1 MVNQLKPPQLLQ
13 SLKRNKR
20 FIFELVLVFCALAL
34 FSFAYD
40 FARTK
45 VFINP
50 EITTTIPSDKD
61 TDVPLDSSIFIAF
74 SMPMNRTL
82 TSRGI
87 YINGKRVTKGIVWSG
102 NTLTV
107 IPDKPFVRDQV
118 ITVDIK
124 SAVSRYGIPAKS
136 VSYSFTA
143 FSNPNVAMVT
153 PQGNTPEQV
162 SDIVMLFSKG
172 VKTTKEN
179 IFTINPEVEG
189 TYKWVGNTAFIFEP
203 KELAV
208 GQRYTVA
215 LNRDLQATDGGTLPK
230 GYTFNFVNMSPEIL
244 NLKIDEDTSGS
255 AGKFNPIGTIFACF
269 NQQVE
274 LDSAKNHMYFNDNVS
289 QGVRVGVNVS
299 GFYEYKTKDS
309 YWSEYCDQEI
319 VDGRYIVKI
328 TPIRALKPSNVYTF
342 KVEPGILGYTK
353 SSSTTLSRELALTP
367 SPLPGF
373 KGFSIANGAKNVDYE
388 KEIRAYFTSPMAS
401 SILESSISVNGQ
413 KGFYEYIGVND
424 TNALLSKVL
433 EPSTTYT
440 ITIPSGISDK
450 FGRTLPNGGSVTFTT
465 KALTPYLSVS
475 IYPRN
480 QKFTNFA
487 DNIDK
492 RVIAR
497 TANIPKLE
505 YNLFEITAEQYAV
518 MSSTRYSAYSDGT
531 FGPDDLTASELT
543 RLGVK
548 KVGTWTK
555 SFDISPNVITD
566 TIFNFNKDAKYN
578 IKPGF
583 YVLSVKDATSTKY
596 QDAMLFFVGDT
607 ALTAKLSHDGI
618 FVWAASTSKQ
628 EVKPNYTVEVYKIL
642 VSPKTAA
649 DVFSKTNSSKALVK
663 KLAGGRTDSQGVSQ
677 LKDSFAFKNIEPDK
691 YYVVARGSGDVGF
704 VKGDWDEGIS
714 YYDFANVNY
723 DYSTT
728 NNGPK
733 GYKVFA
739 LTDRTL
745 YRPGQRLS
753 YKILIRENKLFT
765 YSTPHLAGIP
775 IKVTIHGYDASWNL
789 KQMYEKEFTDSAA
802 DKTGEF
808 TIPASASTGTYSLG
822 ITSPTGLFE
831 TYYSDFSVQ
840 YYQRPDFEVTSV
852 VPDSSMRNVPQTLK
866 AHAKYFYGS
875 PVSGADAS
883 YSVFKRDFIFNS
895 KNRPDFKFYSD
906 KKYFGEDYSYDGF
919 EETQVTDGEGTTSVT
934 GDLSFTFVPE
944 NKEGVSNIY
953 TVETEVLGP
962 SGRKFSGNNEFVT
975 HMAEVYLGIKNNDY
989 SVEKGK
995 ESKFSLIALNHDEK
1009 QIGGLD
1015 ITVDIFRRKY
1025 FRIKKQDSEGYFYYE
1040 TSFEDILEKTLNT
1053 TSTDSGEQSLGFSPE
1068 EGGLYIIE
1076 ARTRD
1081 SKGNTSVTDTRLY
1094 VSSSSDSGYWQQEN
1108 HDRVEVITDRD
1119 EYKVGDSAKVLTT
1132 ANIEN
1137 GVGLLTVEAEGV
1149 VYHKVFKQNAS
1160 GNEIDLPISDK
1171 FVPNVYVSTLI
1182 IGAGKDVYTPPQF
1195 KMGITNIKVDSSLKR
1210 LGIEVKPNKQSY
1222 APKEKGSLEIS
1233 VKDSK
1238 GNPIKD
1244 SEVTVALVDDALLT
1258 ISPIKRINVFDYFYS
1273 ARFLSVR
1280 TFQSLITSLDRINAN
1295 TEIGAKGGSGSK
1307 GGAGGAYVDL
1317 TRSNFAETALWLPKV
1332 KTDGLGKVVVP
1343 FTLPDSTTRWNA
1355 FVLAQNEAGDKFGQT
1370 VSLFTTRRDYFIDP
1384 AFPRFLRSGDRFDL
1398 AAVIHNTSQTN
1409 LKLDL
1414 SVKATGIT
1422 AGNPLVSA
1430 EVEAGGSKRV
1440 SFKATASSADSAR
1453 ITLTLSSNGKVVD
1466 IVEKKLPIYPFG
1478 VEKVESY
1485 TNSASYEGNN
1495 FVSISPTLDRKNSSL
1510 KVRAYS
1516 SLIGAS
1522 KELSQQLI
1530 SYIYQCNEQV
1540 SSKLLPQIYLVRFN
1554 RQQGEKQNLYL
1565 EANIKD
1571 GIERLLKTQQGDG
1584 GWGFWENSITDSQ
1597 NTARVLEVLYEA
1609 KKDGF
1614 IVSDSAIDNGRS
1626 YLSANMNSQDPY
1638 AVYVLQLVGY
1648 DATSFISDAYSK
1660 YPTMSDYEKAYLI
1673 LAMKASPHDWSRH
1686 ISTLKTNV
1694 LLHSDFGSG
1703 RVFWTNPRYDW
1714 YIGDGTTATA
1724 AVLRALNKTDPR
1736 SPVSDL
1742 AITYLVQDGL
1752 KAKQEINTYA
1762 MRTSSVAILENYIV
1776 NGIKLRDSKVELF
1789 INGTQAGRGTLEKFS
1804 FKPYEISFSLLNPLF
1819 KIGENEI
1826 KTKFVQG
1833 GKNFYAVLLT
1843 SFEPFE
1849 TVKIESNELGLDRRF
1864 YTTEG
1869 DEVTDDNFKAGES
1882 YFVKLTIAAPN
1893 TRKNLVI
1900 EDYLPAGVES
1910 INGSLTN
1917 EASTKYYASD
1927 NNIQEDKGTTKLY
1940 YSQADHM
1947 DDRTALFIDYLSRGV
1962 YNYTYA
1968 IRAVT
1973 PGEYRLRPAQV
1984 YEMYSPDIRANTEGK
1999 IINIL
2004 E

>member
-1 MVNQLKPPQLLQ
+1 MASQLKPSQLSQ

-20 FIFELVLVFCALAL
+20 FLSELVLVFCALAL
-34 FSFAYD
+34 FTFAYD
-40 FARTK
+40 FASTK
-45 VFINP
+45 IFITP
-50 EITTTIPSDKD
+50 TVTTSIPADKD
-61 TDVPLDSSIFIAF
+61 TDVPLDSTIFIAF
-74 SMPMNRTL
+74 SMPMNQTL

-87 YINGKRVTKGIVWSG
+87 YINGTRVTKGIVWSG

-107 IPDKPFVRDQV
+107 TPDKPFVRDQV

-136 VSYSFTA
+136 LSYSFTA

-153 PQGNTPEQV
+153 PQGNTPEKV
-162 SDIVMLFSKG
+162 TDIVMLFSKG
-172 VKTTKEN
+172 VKTTNEN
-179 IFTINPEVEG
+179 IFTITPAVEG

-208 GQRYTVA
+208 GQRYTVT
-215 LNRDLQATDGGTLPK
+215 LNRDLQATDGGTLPN

-244 NLKIDEDTSGS
+244 SLKIDEETSGP
-255 AGKFNPIGTIFACF
+255 AGKFNPLGTLYACF
-269 NQQVE
+269 NQQID
-274 LDSAKNHMYFNDNVS
+274 LDSAKRSMHFNDNIS
-289 QGVRVGVNVS
+289 QNERVGVNVS
-299 GFYEYKTKDS
+299 GFYEYKKKDS

-328 TPIRALKPSNVYTF
+328 TPIRSLKPSNVYTF
-342 KVEPGILGYTK
+342 KIDPGILGATK
-353 SSSTTLSRELALTP
+353 SASTTLSRELTLTP
-367 SPLPGF
+367 SPLPRF
-373 KGFSIANGAKNVDYE
+373 QGFSIANGAKDIDYE
-388 KEIRAYFTSPMAS
+388 KEIRAHFASPMS
-401 SILESSISVNGQ
+401 STTLAASISVNGQ
-413 KGFYEYIGVND
+413 KGFYEYIGISD
-424 TNALLSKVL
+424 TDALLSKVL

-440 ITIPSGISDK
+440 ITIPSDIADK
-450 FGRTLPNGGSVTFTT
+450 FGRPLPNGGSVTFTT
-465 KALTPYLSVS
+465 KAVTPYLSIS

-480 QKFTNFA
+480 QKFTNYA
-487 DNIDK
+487 AHIDK
-492 RVIAR
+492 RVIVR
-497 TANIPKLE
+497 TTNIPKLE
-505 YNLFEITAEQYAV
+505 YNLFEITAEQYAA
-518 MSSTRYSAYSDGT
+518 MSSTRYSAYSNET

-583 YVLSVKDATSTKY
+583 YVLNIKDATSTKY
-596 QDAMLFFVGDT
+596 QDAMLLFVGDT
-607 ALTAKLSHDGI
+607 SLTAKLSHDGV

-628 EVKPNYTVEVYKIL
+628 EVKPNYNVEVYKIL
-642 VSPKTAA
+642 VTPKTAA
-649 DVFSKTNSSKALVK
+649 DVFSNVSSSKPLVK
-663 KLAGGRTDSQGVSQ
+663 KIIGGKTDSQGVSQ
-677 LKDSFAFKNIEPDK
+677 LKDNFAFKNIEMEK
-691 YYVVARGSGDVGF
+691 YYVIARGAGDVGF
-704 VKGDWDEGIS
+704 VKGDWDQGIS

-733 GYKVFA
+733 SYKVFA

-745 YRPGQRLS
+745 YRPGQKLS
-753 YKILIRENKLFT
+753 YKVIIRENKQHT
-765 YSTPHLAGIP
+765 YSIPDLTNVP
-775 IKVTIHGYDASWNL
+775 IKVTIHGYDSSWNM
-789 KQMYEKEFTDSAA
+789 KQMYEKDFTDTSA
-802 DKTGEF
+802 DKVGEF

-822 ITSPTGLFE
+822 VTSPTGLFE

-852 VPDSSMRNVPQTLK
+852 VPESALRNVPQMLK
-866 AHAKYFYGS
+866 AQAKYFYGS
-875 PVSGADAS
+875 PVSGAAAT
-883 YSVFKRDFIFNS
+883 YSIFKRDFIFNS
-895 KNRPDFKFYSD
+895 KASPDFKFYSD
-906 KKYFGEDYSYDGF
+906 KRYFGEDYSYEGF
-919 EETQVTDGEGTTSVT
+919 EETQVADGTGATSVT
-934 GDLSFTFVPE
+934 GDLSFTFIPE

-962 SGRKFSGNNEFVT
+962 SGRKFSGNNEFVA
-975 HMAEVYLGIKNNDY
+975 HMAEVYLGIKNEDY
-989 SVEKGK
+989 SVEKGN
-995 ESKFSLIALNHDEK
+995 EAKFSLLALNHTEK
-1009 QIGGLD
+1009 QVGGLD

-1025 FRIKKQDSEGYFYYE
+1025 FRVKKQDSEGYFYYE
-1040 TSFEDILEKTLNT
+1040 TSFEDILEKTLKT
-1053 TSTDSGEQSLGFSPE
+1053 TSTDKGESSLSFSPK

-1081 SKGNTSVTDTRLY
+1081 SRGNVAVTDSRLY

-1108 HDRVEVITDRD
+1108 HDRVEVITDRE
-1119 EYKVGDSAKVLTT
+1119 EYKVGDSAKILTT
-1132 ANIEN
+1132 ANIEK
-1137 GVGLLTVEAEGV
+1137 GIGLLTVEAEGV
-1149 VYHKVFKQNAS
+1149 VYHKIFKQNAS
-1160 GNEIDLPISDK
+1160 GNEINLPISDK

-1182 IGAGKDVYTPPQF
+1182 IGAGKDVYEPPQF
-1195 KMGITNIKVDSSLKR
+1195 KMGITNIKVDASLKK
-1210 LGIEVKPNKQSY
+1210 LGVTVRSNKQNY
-1222 APKEKGSLEIS
+1222 APKEKGNLEIY
-1233 VKDSK
+1233 VKDFK
-1238 GNPIKD
+1238 GNPLRD

-1258 ISPIKRINVFDYFYS
+1258 ISPIKRANVFDYFYS
-1273 ARFLSVR
+1273 VRFLSVR

-1307 GGAGGAYVDL
+1307 GGAGGAYIDL

-1332 KTDGLGKVVVP
+1332 KTDGNGRVVVP

-1355 FVLAQNEAGDKFGQT
+1355 FVLAQSANGDKFGQT
-1370 VSLFTTRRDYFIDP
+1370 VALFTTRRDYFVDP

-1398 AAVIHNTSQTN
+1398 AAVIHNTSKAN

-1422 AGNPLVSA
+1422 IGSPLVSTQ
-1430 EVEAGGSKRV
+1430 VNAGSSKRV
-1440 SFKATASSADSAR
+1440 SLEAKTSSAETAQ
-1453 ITLTLSSNGKVVD
+1453 ITLTLSANGKVVD

-1478 VEKVESY
+1478 VEKIESY
-1485 TNSASYEGNN
+1485 TNTASYEGNN
-1495 FVSISPTLDRKNSSL
+1495 TVSISPTLDRKNSSL

-1530 SYIYQCNEQV
+1530 SYIYQCNEQI
-1540 SSKLLPQIYLVRFN
+1540 SSKLLPQIYLIRFN
-1554 RQQGEKQNLYL
+1554 KSQGEKQNLYL
-1565 EANIKD
+1565 EANVKD

-1597 NTARVLEVLYEA
+1597 NTARVLEVLLEA
-1609 KKDGF
+1609 KKEGF
-1614 IVSDSAIDNGRS
+1614 IVNDSVIDKGRS
-1626 YLSANMNSQDPY
+1626 YLSANMHGQDPY
-1638 AVYVLQLVGY
+1638 TIYVLQLLGY
-1648 DATSFISDAYSK
+1648 DATSFISDAYSR

-1673 LAMKASPHDWSRH
+1673 LAMEVSPHDWDRY
-1686 ISTLKTNV
+1686 ISTLKANV
-1694 LLHSDFGSG
+1694 LLHADYGSG
-1703 RVFWTNPRYDW
+1703 RVFWTNPKYDW

-1776 NGIKLRDSKVELF
+1776 TGTKLRDSKVELF
-1789 INGTQAGRGTLEKFS
+1789 INGTQAGNGALEKFS
-1804 FKPYEISFSLLNPLF
+1804 FKPYEVSFSLLNPLF
-1819 KIGENEI
+1819 KVGENEI

-1849 TVKIESNELGLDRRF
+1849 TVEIESNELGLDRRF

-1869 DEVTDDNFKAGES
+1869 EEVTDGNFKAGES

-1900 EDYLPAGVES
+1900 EDYLPAGAES

-1917 EASTKYYASD
+1917 EASTKYYAAD
-1927 NNIQEDKGTTKLY
+1927 NNVDEDKSTTKLY
-1940 YSQADHM
+1940 YSHADHM

-1962 YNYTYA
+1962 YEYTYA

-1984 YEMYSPDIRANTEGK
+1984 YEMYSPDIRANTEGR
-1999 IINIL
+1999 IVNIL